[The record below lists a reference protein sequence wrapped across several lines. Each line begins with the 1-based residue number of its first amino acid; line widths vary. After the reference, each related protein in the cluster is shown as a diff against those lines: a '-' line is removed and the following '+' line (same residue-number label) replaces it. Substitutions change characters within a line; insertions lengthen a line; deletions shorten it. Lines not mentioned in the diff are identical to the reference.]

1 MPYNEVDQLYK
12 NLRDQNPDRSD
23 SWILDQMKL
32 QKVNNQVNELDKSFQ
47 VGGNHYSKL
56 AIQPFDIIEQN
67 NLNFW
72 EGNVLKYLLR
82 YKDKNGVQDLEKAQH
97 YLAKLIE
104 IQRKKGNVK

>member
-1 MPYNEVDQLYK
+1 MPHKDAYEQVDQLYK
-12 NLRDQNPDRSD
+12 NLTDASY
-23 SWILDQMKL
+23 
-32 QKVNNQVNELDKSFQ
+32 QVAGS
-47 VGGNHYSKL
+47 HYTKL

-104 IQRKKGNVK
+104 IVRKGKK